1 MSGNSATHPA
11 LAAEEQTEGV
21 PPGYEI
27 VSLVEALN
35 GPFAPP
41 PPPPLPLAETAETVG
56 GKKKKSKRRGSKT
69 SGGTSSKDGKRS
81 AIIADKSALEEKL
94 TPPAEAVNLELTESR
109 LCFGGD
115 SEDVTVIDEKVPRRS
130 SVKSLEASS
139 GGKKVMEDTNKIKLE
154 VHSQV
159 I

>member
-1 MSGNSATHPA
+1 MVKLSSLIQISISILGHSATHPA

-41 PPPPLPLAETAETVG
+41 PPPPLTLSETAAAEAANNG

-69 SGGTSSKDGKRS
+69 TSGSGSGKDGKRS
-81 AIIADKSALEEKL
+81 AGSSDKSQQDDKL
-94 TPPAEAVNLELTESR
+94 LPPPAEAVNLELTESR

-115 SEDVTVIDEKVPRRS
+115 EELNIVDEKVPRGVRRS
-130 SVKSLEASS
+130 S
-139 GGKKVMEDTNKIKLE
+139 IQ
-154 VHSQV
+154 SQV
-159 I
+159 

>member
-1 MSGNSATHPA
+1 M
-11 LAAEEQTEGV
+11 

-41 PPPPLPLAETAETVG
+41 PPPPLPLTETAEAANNG

-69 SGGTSSKDGKRS
+69 TSGSGSGKDGKRS
-81 AIIADKSALEEKL
+81 AGSSDKSQQDDKL
-94 TPPAEAVNLELTESR
+94 LPPPAEAVNLELTESR

-115 SEDVTVIDEKVPRRS
+115 EEVTVVDEKGPRGVRRS
-130 SVKSLEASS
+130 SVKSQVNIICS
-139 GGKKVMEDTNKIKLE
+139 KLMDIE
-154 VHSQV
+154 YTW
-159 I
+159 IL